1 MSMTGYWQQKTKKT
15 VDIVLDKLKKDF
27 KVPVGK
33 VWRSQENEKTEIF
46 INQLRYLK
54 KVVEKYGM
62 KDCKETSI
70 LEEPRSGLNC
80 EMRPIIKEEQ
90 EEM

>member
-1 MSMTGYWQQKTKKT
+1 M
-15 VDIVLDKLKKDF
+15 
-27 KVPVGK
+27 PVGK

-46 INQLRYLK
+46 INQLGYLK

-62 KDCKETSI
+62 KDYKETSI
-70 LEEPRSGLNC
+70 PKEPRSGVNC